1 VTDTTIDA
9 WDAGYTLGDDPAT
22 ITPAAVIPPVTHGV
36 TPPVTGS
43 VTSVGT
49 WGVTGA
55 GDGPVTQAGG
65 APAAP
70 LGIGHWD
77 EAPGEASPGRDESPT
92 GLFTRLAALA
102 QGSPL
107 LGGSSLAAELA
118 DPSPGTWSQHWRH
131 VTRHENLPD
140 GAWKAFSF
148 IAGHLAVTGS
158 LKLTGKAMTAVG
170 NALTWTGT
178 RADRAS
184 DRFASAAIFIVLAVA
199 MVAILVIAA
208 DEVISYLP

>member
-1 VTDTTIDA
+1 VTDMTIDA
-9 WDAGYTLGDDPAT
+9 WDAGYTLGDDPGT
-22 ITPAAVIPPVTHGV
+22 ITPAAVIPPVTHAV
-36 TPPVTGS
+36 TPPVTS
-43 VTSVGT
+43 PVTSTGT
-49 WGVTGA
+49 RGVTGA
-55 GDGPVTQAGG
+55 DDGPVTPAGG
-65 APAAP
+65 TPAAP
-70 LGIGHWD
+70 LGIGRWD
-77 EAPGEASPGRDESPT
+77 EVPGDASPGRDESFP
-92 GLFTRLAALA
+92 GLFPRLAALA

-140 GAWKAFSF
+140 GTWKAISF

-158 LKLTGKAMTAVG
+158 LKLTGKAMTAAG

-184 DRFASAAIFIVLAVA
+184 DHFISAAIFIALAVA
-199 MVAILVIAA
+199 MIAILVIAA
-208 DEVISYLP
+208 SQAISYLL